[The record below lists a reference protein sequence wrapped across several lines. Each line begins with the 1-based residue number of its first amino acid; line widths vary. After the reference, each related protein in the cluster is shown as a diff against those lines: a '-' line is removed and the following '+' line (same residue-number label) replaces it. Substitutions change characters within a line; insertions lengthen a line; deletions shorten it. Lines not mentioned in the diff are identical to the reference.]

1 MAWLNFLDLRSLPAK
16 EAEAVILPIPYEAT
30 TTYGAG
36 ARQGPEAI
44 LSASRQVEL
53 WDEDYD
59 WDPSAAIR
67 LATAAPIAPEV
78 SGPQAMV
85 EKIKRVVLPF
95 ISQGKLICALGGEHT
110 ITVALL
116 QAMQTRYPDLTVVAL
131 DAHADMRESFEGSK
145 LSHACVM
152 RRAYEMGRPLTLLG
166 VRSYSQDEYQ
176 LLRVAPRFK
185 MFKAKELHTPEGW
198 QAALD
203 HLQGHSGAGVSVHR
217 LRRPGPRHHAGGGH
231 PGTGR
236 SFVRPS
242 PDHHRN
248 PEPNEAPSSAWTWW
262 NWPPSRG
269 RR

>member
-1 MAWLNFLDLRSLPAK
+1 MAWLNFLDLRSLPVK

-36 ARQGPEAI
+36 TRQGPEAI
-44 LSASRQVEL
+44 LAASRQVEL

-67 LATAAPIAPEV
+67 LATAAPILPEV

-85 EKIKRVVLPF
+85 EKIKRIVQPW
-95 ISQGKLICALGGEHT
+95 IAQGKLICALGGEHT

-131 DAHADMRESFEGSK
+131 DAHADMRESYDGSK

-152 RRAYEMGRPLTLLG
+152 RRAYELGRPLTLLG

-176 LLRVAPRFK
+176 ARPTRLFIIYEWADRPMKDCFEKFWV
-185 MFKAKELHTPEGW
+185 
-198 QAALD
+198 
-203 HLQGHSGAGVSVHR
+203 SGAHR
-217 LRRPGPRHHAGGGH
+217 APLPTHWRARRPAPPDFACFTGGPTAPARMS
-231 PGTGR
+231 PGMGNLTDYN
-236 SFVRPS
+236 SY
-242 PDHHRN
+242 
-248 PEPNEAPSSAWTWW
+248 SA
-262 NWPPSRG
+262 
-269 RR
+269 